1 MVQTPHTH
9 VIAVGSQKGGVAKTT
24 NCVHIAAALAERGRK
39 CLIWDLDMNHG
50 ATLHLGV
57 PSHAFLGAFEVLTG
71 KEAPQDVIITSRDS
85 GVDLPDNV
93 DLIAG
98 GRHLEQIDHAYHDQ
112 NTSRVPQ
119 DMLIKPLTALNG
131 TYDYILLDT
140 APNLTLPTLAAY
152 KAAAWF
158 ILSATPE
165 PFAIAGLGNA
175 LRDIH
180 MARTSGHSRVRLLGV
195 VISCFDARMKVARSF
210 LEFIEENLTL
220 QDGTR
225 LSFATTITRS
235 TVVAQAQQVGK
246 TLFQTHPQHQ
256 VTQQYRALAQEIEA
270 RLQGDS

>member
-1 MVQTPHTH
+1 MAQTHHTH
-9 VIAVGSQKGGVAKTT
+9 IIAVGSQKGGVAKTT

-57 PSHAFLGAFEVLTG
+57 PSDAFLGSFEVLTG
-71 KEAPQDVIITSRDS
+71 EETPQDVIITSRDS
-85 GVDLPDNV
+85 GVDLPENV

-98 GRHLEQIDHAYHDQ
+98 GRHLEQIDHTSLVH
-112 NTSRVPQ
+112 NTMRVTQ
-119 DMLIKPLTALNG
+119 DMLSKPLAALNG

-152 KAAAWF
+152 KTAQWF

-175 LRDIH
+175 LRDLH

-210 LEFIEENLTL
+210 LEYIEENLTL
-220 QDGTR
+220 PDGTT

-246 TLFQTHPQHQ
+246 TLFQTHPEHQ
-256 VTQQYRALAQEIEA
+256 ITKQYRALAQEIEA
-270 RLQGDS
+270 RLQRDA